1 MRTGSTKR
9 PVASGQPEG
18 GVVACKMMQYLS
30 MRHRVP
36 AGRSLR
42 QRATLFSFTR
52 CSHPRLNV
60 PSLMNYRRLL
70 MPGGMDSS
78 AMWFMFGDL

>member
-30 MRHRVP
+30 MLTNHENVV
-36 AGRSLR
+36 GTEC
-42 QRATLFSFTR
+42 QRDEAYGSEPR
-52 CSHPRLNV
+52 CFPLPDARTH
-60 PSLMNYRRLL
+60 
-70 MPGGMDSS
+70 G
-78 AMWFMFGDL
+78 